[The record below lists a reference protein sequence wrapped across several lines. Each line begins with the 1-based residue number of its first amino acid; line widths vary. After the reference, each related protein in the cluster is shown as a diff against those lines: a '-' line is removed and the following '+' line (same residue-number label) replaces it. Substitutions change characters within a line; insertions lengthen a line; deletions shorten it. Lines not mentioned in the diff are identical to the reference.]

1 VITSVITSVIKRKLT
16 TSLLCFSLLPSLV
29 MAAGSGVVVYRADGS
44 IVKPQLKPLAVSAN
58 EQTAYE
64 RIFWNKTPLS
74 VTLQTG
80 RERLIHFPDMV
91 RVKPPKVLSSEQLK
105 ITVVDNV
112 VYLKAL
118 KDFSVE
124 RMKVQAFNH
133 ISGSFEGG
141 RFYLLDLSAKR
152 NGGIEQ
158 IQIIDKTNSNQ
169 SSLMQSAQ
177 SEGGSEQSDG
187 MNASQSQAVDMV
199 ALVRYAAQQL
209 YAPERLVQSHPAIYR
224 TPLRVKS
231 LTSLYRGGELR
242 SIPLA
247 SWKGGDLYLTAVK
260 IQNKTTLPV
269 ILDPRLFRGQWRS
282 RTLQHGS
289 LSRYH
294 TEADTSTV
302 YLVSARPFHES
313 LWF

>member
-1 VITSVITSVIKRKLT
+1 VITSVIKWQLT
-16 TSLLCFSLLPSLV
+16 SSLLCLSLLPSLV
-29 MAAGSGVVVYRADGS
+29 MADGSGVVVYRADGS
-44 IVKPQLKPLAVSAN
+44 IVNPQLKPLAVSAN

-74 VTLQTG
+74 ITLQTG

-91 RVKPPKVLSSEQLK
+91 RVKPPKALSSEQLK

-118 KDFSVE
+118 KDFSAE

-133 ISGSFEGG
+133 TSGSFEGG

-152 NGGIEQ
+152 NGGSEQ

-169 SSLMQSAQ
+169 SSLMQSGMNSAQ
-177 SEGGSEQSDG
+177 PEGVAEQSDG
-187 MNASQSQAVDMV
+187 VNASQSQDVDMV

-209 YAPERLVQSHPAIYR
+209 YAPERLVQSHPSIYR
-224 TPLRVKS
+224 TPLRVKA
-231 LTSLYRGGELR
+231 LTSLYRGGELQ

-289 LSRYH
+289 LSRYQ

-302 YLVSARPFHES
+302 YLVSDRPFHES